1 MTGLPTP
8 SLSATVHPP
17 PNRAMGGRVE
27 ITFDA
32 EKSARPEPPEP
43 RPVDH
48 VHDVTCTLCHRVGH
62 ARSNRKLHPP
72 VGE

>member
-8 SLSATVHPP
+8 SLSAKVHPP

-32 EKSARPEPPEP
+32 EKIAPPEP
-43 RPVDH
+43 RPVDR
-48 VHDVTCTLCHRVGH
+48 VHGVTCALCHSAGH
-62 ARSNRKLHPP
+62 ARSNRKFHPP
-72 VGE
+72 VER